1 MRGPMKSVF
10 RKEILE
16 NITTYRF
23 FVLTALL
30 LVLVIVSLVV
40 SYGDFRL
47 RMENYSVLKPGGAET
62 DKIILPPEPL
72 SIFARGLDAN
82 LGRLYSL
89 SALGIEVHSSQQSIN
104 RLFSLFTV
112 PDMLFVIRVILAFIA
127 ILFSFDA
134 ICGEKEQG
142 TLKLMLA
149 SGAKRGEILAA
160 KLLGRFVLVFVPFAL
175 LYLAGALVISLLPNV
190 TAGSSYWVGIA
201 LIGAAAGVY
210 VMVWIA
216 LGAFVSALVH
226 RSAPAM
232 VLGLAFWVMLVF
244 VIPNLG
250 VTVAQSL
257 RGVPPGDRV
266 EMENRLAAIQ
276 SIYETLQ
283 RAKAT
288 GDQRDFARIMTQIRE
303 ANSHQFEQYMPKLNG
318 LVALT
323 KGVVRLSPA
332 GALELFVT
340 EIAKTGLSEDLRF
353 KSEVWLYIDRNFH
366 RLGGLERGPVD
377 PFRFEPPTF
386 ARIFAESASVDSMI
400 LVIFCAGFFFLGLW
414 RFLRYDP
421 R

>member
-1 MRGPMKSVF
+1 MKSVF

-23 FVLTALL
+23 YVLTALL
-30 LVLVIVSLVV
+30 LVLMIVSLIV
-40 SYGDFRL
+40 SYGDYRL
-47 RMENYSVLKPGGAET
+47 RMENYNVLRPQGSEVN
-62 DKIILPPEPL
+62 KIILAPQPL
-72 SIFARGLDAN
+72 SIFAKGLDAN
-82 LGRLYSL
+82 IGRLYSL

-127 ILFSFDA
+127 VLFSFDV

-149 SGAKRGEILAA
+149 SGAKRGETIAA

-175 LYLAGALVISLLPNV
+175 LFFAGAVIVSLLPDV
-190 TAGSSYWVGIA
+190 AAGTTYWGGIA
-201 LIGAAAGVY
+201 LIGAASAIY
-210 VMVWIA
+210 VMIWIA
-216 LGAFVSALVH
+216 LGAFVSTLVH
-226 RSAPAM
+226 RSASAM
-232 VLGLAFWVMLVF
+232 VLGLAFWVVFVF

-250 VTVAQSL
+250 VTVAQSV
-257 RGVPPGDRV
+257 RGVPPSDRV

-283 RAKAT
+283 RVKAT

-303 ANSHQFEQYMPKLNG
+303 ANSQQFEQYMPKLNG
-318 LVALT
+318 LIALT
-323 KGVVRLSPA
+323 RGIVRLSPA
-332 GALELFVT
+332 GAVELFVT
-340 EIAKTGLSEDLRF
+340 DIGRTGLSEDLRL
-353 KSEVWLYIDRNFH
+353 KNAVWLYIDRNFK
-366 RLGGLERGPVD
+366 RLGGIEKD
-377 PFRFEPPTF
+377 PAELFRFEDQSF
-386 ARIFAESASVDSMI
+386 GAIFAESSFVDSGI
-400 LVIFCAGFFFLGLW
+400 LVVFCAGFVLLALW

>member
-1 MRGPMKSVF
+1 MRSVF

-40 SYGDFRL
+40 SYGDYRL
-47 RMENYSVLKPGGAET
+47 RMENYNVLRPKGTEA
-62 DKIILPPEPL
+62 DKIILAPEPL
-72 SIFARGLDAN
+72 SIFAKGLDAN
-82 LGRLYSL
+82 LGRLHSL
-89 SALGIEVHSSQQSIN
+89 SALGIEVHSSQQAIN

-127 ILFSFDA
+127 VLFSFDA

-149 SGAKRGEILAA
+149 SGARRGEILAA
-160 KLLGRFVLVFVPFAL
+160 KLLGRFVLVFVPFSL
-175 LYLAGALVISLLPNV
+175 LYLIGALVVSLLPDV
-190 TAGSSYWVGIA
+190 TAGPSYWGGIA
-201 LIGAAAGVY
+201 LIGTASAVY
-210 VMVWIA
+210 VMLWVA
-216 LGAFVSALVH
+216 LGAFASALVH

-232 VLGLAFWVMLVF
+232 VLGLAFWVMFVF
-244 VIPNLG
+244 VVPNLG
-250 VTVAQSL
+250 VTVAQSV

-266 EMENRLAAIQ
+266 EMENRLSAIQ

-283 RAKAT
+283 RVKAT
-288 GDQRDFARIMTQIRE
+288 GERRDLAQIMTRIRE
-303 ANSHQFEQYMPKLNG
+303 ANSHQFETYMPKLNA
-318 LVALT
+318 LISLT
-323 KGVVRLSPA
+323 KGVLRLSPA
-332 GALELFVT
+332 GSLELFVT
-340 EIAKTGLSEDLRF
+340 DIGRTGLSEDLQF
-353 KSEVWLYIDRNFH
+353 KSELWLYIDRNFQ
-366 RLGGLERGPVD
+366 RLGGLEKGPVD

-386 ARIFAESASVDSMI
+386 GEIFAGSASVDSII
-400 LVIFCAGFFFLGLW
+400 LAVFCAGFFLLALW